1 MPPHFSPSPPG
12 ALGSLGLLSLPS
24 PVSQDRGSLGA
35 GGLGRS
41 VGNRLGESPGSTA
54 GAPARRIA
62 RHRAPPGR
70 ATSWSAR
77 GVFAGSR
84 GCPDG
89 GARGPATEET
99 EGKSW
104 PWHAPAAPR
113 CQQGE
118 GGGGGPG
125 RNPCSARAFESPAQ
139 GPAIAPRGHRPRLPR
154 GRGNAQNLSL
164 YPGPAGRPKG
174 PKEGLAGATGRL
186 QDAARGVDLRGGE
199 GSPGV
204 SGRLPPQRPSGAP
217 PGSPRACGIRAVF
230 ISQARG
236 ALELSTGGRPA
247 WAQANLRVVGALAAG
262 AALCGCGAG
271 FKSMIPVFSSW
282 LMQAAL
288 NDTQRRTL

>member
-1 MPPHFSPSPPG
+1 MVAPG
-12 ALGSLGLLSLPS
+12 GRRQRRQRVRAGRGTPRLP
-24 PVSQDRGSLGA
+24 RGANKEKAGEVARGA
-35 GGLGRS
+35 TL
-41 VGNRLGESPGSTA
+41 
-54 GAPARRIA
+54 
-62 RHRAPPGR
+62 APP
-70 ATSWSAR
+70 APS
-77 GVFAGSR
+77 SR
-84 GCPDG
+84 QRRDPRSRPG
-89 GARGPATEET
+89 GTG
-99 EGKSW
+99 
-104 PWHAPAAPR
+104 
-113 CQQGE
+113 
-118 GGGGGPG
+118 
-125 RNPCSARAFESPAQ
+125 
-139 GPAIAPRGHRPRLPR
+139 PRLPR